1 MTKTIRDLL
10 VILVVTFAGVEAGLR
25 FAPGII
31 PLNLLINF
39 SADARAEIAER
50 RNLATE
56 RHTVQV
62 ARDDGGPPLRVFP
75 PHQQV
80 GKLFTD
86 QHAVASVMTDETGFC
101 NVPLADGARRQAE
114 LVAVGDSFTWC
125 TAVRPQ
131 DAWVSRL
138 GEITGLDAYNLGLGG
153 VGIYEY
159 LQILTVYGL
168 RLQPRTVLLNYY
180 EGNDLRDALVYRKHR
195 EGGGDPAAE
204 AKPGLVGRIKQSV
217 HGIFDATIVGRSYAA
232 NLALASAIQAYLTIK
247 DWWGVA
253 EPVNFRY
260 AFRFPDG
267 RMAFNLEN
275 TDLDEVAHA
284 RALRDGR
291 ISLAVLEDGLR
302 RFIELGRRHG
312 FEPVVLYTPSAY
324 TAYGDYVEFE
334 DPALGE
340 LMPWFSQAQRDFLRS
355 KGEVLG
361 YRFVDLTPALQQ
373 AASEHG
379 GRALLYFPTN
389 VHLSQLG
396 NDVVA
401 KALADVLA
409 RDIPS
414 RPTAVRSPGQS
425 SDPLPAASSMPAGS
439 SMLDRHA
446 SGG

>member
-1 MTKTIRDLL
+1 MTKAIRDLL
-10 VILVVTFAGVEAGLR
+10 VILIVTSAGVEAGLR
-25 FAPGII
+25 FAPGFI
-31 PLNLLINF
+31 PLNFLINF
-39 SADARAEIAER
+39 SADTRAEIAER
-50 RNLATE
+50 RDLATE

-80 GKLFTD
+80 GKLFAD

-101 NVPLADGARRQAE
+101 NVPLADGAQRQAE
-114 LVAVGDSFTWC
+114 VVAVGDSFTWC
-125 TAVRPQ
+125 TAVRPE

-138 GEITGLDAYNLGLGG
+138 GQITGMGAYNLGLGG

-159 LQILTVYGL
+159 LQILTTYGL
-168 RLQPRTVLLNYY
+168 RLQPGVVLLNYY
-180 EGNDLRDALVYRKHR
+180 EGNDLRDALVYQKYRDGR
-195 EGGGDPAAE
+195 GDPAAE
-204 AKPGLVGRIKQSV
+204 AKPGVIGRIKQTV
-217 HGIFDATIVGRSYAA
+217 HGIFDTTIVGRSYAA
-232 NLALASAIQAYLTIK
+232 NLALASAIEVYLTIK
-247 DWWGVA
+247 DLWGVA
-253 EPVNFRY
+253 EPINFRY

-284 RALRDGR
+284 RALRDGK
-291 ISLAVLEDGLR
+291 ISLAVLEEGLG
-302 RFIELGRRHG
+302 RFVELARRHG

-340 LMPWFSQAQRDFLRS
+340 LMPWFSRAQRDFLRS
-355 KGEVLG
+355 KGEALG
-361 YRFVDLTPALQQ
+361 YRFVDLIPALRQ

-396 NDVVA
+396 NEVVA
-401 KALADVLA
+401 RAVADALAGDVA
-409 RDIPS
+409 PQ
-414 RPTAVRSPGQS
+414 PTAARSPGQS
-425 SDPLPAASSMPAGS
+425 LDPVTPASPTPADS

-446 SGG
+446 AGG